1 MQKLV
6 FNIKPK
12 KLLPERF
19 SFVLN
24 FGFNLNFFQKKT
36 NKGMF
41 RKLLYKTLSRQM
53 NKNQSS

>member
-1 MQKLV
+1 MLKLV
-6 FNIKPK
+6 FIIEPK

-36 NKGMF
+36 NKGIF
-41 RKLLYKTLSRQM
+41 RKLLYKTISFT
-53 NKNQSS
+53 KN

>member
-1 MQKLV
+1 MLRLV
-6 FNIKPK
+6 LIIEPK

-36 NKGMF
+36 NKGIF
-41 RKLLYKTLSRQM
+41 RKLLYETISFT
-53 NKNQSS
+53 KNEQEPI